1 LKRIL
6 VAGDAIALFSGF
18 GVPVVAL
25 AGRQADSFW
34 YGLIAAVVIATIGL
48 WAVHFQ
54 GLWLDRVLS
63 VRAIEVSR
71 VGRALVMV
79 AIAALVLDR
88 KSPIELRAH
97 RVAIGIAIGWG
108 VFVLWRSAYRAVL
121 AAERRHG
128 RLLTRVILI
137 GTERRAA
144 ALFELLGI
152 HSDLG
157 MRVVAVVGD
166 RREADSAGMGNLW
179 RAEYLDAGAVVG
191 AIEADAVILCS
202 ADIDPALARSLTRS
216 EHQRHRAVYVDP
228 GLSGFDIRRFQA
240 THVAHQPLLE
250 VESMSLARLQ
260 QGIKRLFD
268 IIASGLM
275 LLLAAPILLVIAA
288 MIKAEDRGPVL
299 FRQER
304 VGYRG
309 RTFGILKFRTMVTD
323 AEQLLARLE
332 NDNERTGP
340 LFKMEV
346 DPRVTRIGRFLRATS
361 LDELPQLLNVLQGTM
376 SLVGPRPALP
386 KEVNDFDDVLRTRDQ
401 VRPGITGL
409 WQVEARDNPAFA
421 AYRRLDLFYVENWSL
436 ALDMIILLATLDQIL
451 FRPIIKWGYKGTGS
465 APASPGIAV
474 TPT

>member
-1 LKRIL
+1 VVNPPARDATADITYGGVRRNLNTSFARPIGARPSTHATFGATGSGAAIDHSNSESLKRVL

-18 GVPVVAL
+18 AVPVVVM

-71 VGRALVMV
+71 L
-79 AIAALVLDR
+79 
-88 KSPIELRAH
+88 
-97 RVAIGIAIGWG
+97 
-108 VFVLWRSAYRAVL
+108 
-121 AAERRHG
+121 
-128 RLLTRVILI
+128 
-137 GTERRAA
+137 
-144 ALFELLGI
+144 
-152 HSDLG
+152 
-157 MRVVAVVGD
+157 
-166 RREADSAGMGNLW
+166 GMGNLW

-202 ADIDPALARSLTRS
+202 ADIDSALARSLTRS
-216 EHQRHRAVYVDP
+216 EHQRQRPVYVNP
-228 GLSGFDIRRFQA
+228 GLSSFDIRRFRA
-240 THVAHQPLLE
+240 THVAHQPLPE
-250 VESMSLARLQ
+250 VESMSLPRFQ
-260 QGIKRLFD
+260 QGIKRLCD

-288 MIKAEDRGPVL
+288 IIKAEDRGPVL

-332 NDNERTGP
+332 NGNERTGP

-346 DPRVTRIGRFLRATS
+346 DPRVTRVGRFLRATT
-361 LDELPQLLNVLQGTM
+361 LDELPQLLNLLQGTM

-401 VRPGITGL
+401 ARPGITGL
-409 WQVEARDNPAFA
+409 WQVEARDKSGICGVSPPRPLLRRELVTCTRHDHFA
-421 AYRRLDLFYVENWSL
+421 RDPRPGNLPPHHPVGLQGNCFSAGIARRRRHSNLRTGLRGGC
-436 ALDMIILLATLDQIL
+436 ALHQPLT
-451 FRPIIKWGYKGTGS
+451 TS
-465 APASPGIAV
+465 APAREHR
-474 TPT
+474 